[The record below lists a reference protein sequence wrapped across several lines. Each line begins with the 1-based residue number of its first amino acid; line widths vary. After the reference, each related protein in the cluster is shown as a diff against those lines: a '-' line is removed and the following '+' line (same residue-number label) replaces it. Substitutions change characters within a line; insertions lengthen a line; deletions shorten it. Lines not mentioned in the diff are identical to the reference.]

1 MPNAVCAQGIQV
13 RSPAEPSGLTGS
25 PSGEHGR
32 SSLLSLSLLSLRKL
46 DGMAGAGIYFNR
58 MVEYGSSLLD
68 QVFTAVAD
76 PTRRAILDALARKPA
91 KITEIARPFP
101 VSLNAISKH
110 IKTLERAGLIRR
122 VVVGREHYCHLE
134 PRALR
139 PVTDWLEHHRAF
151 WEARLEALERH
162 VVAKRRRGRGGDE
175 QTE

>member
-1 MPNAVCAQGIQV
+1 VFDISRVNPLEAYPPGA
-13 RSPAEPSGLTGS
+13 AEPLGILT
-25 PSGEHGR
+25 H
-32 SSLLSLSLLSLRKL
+32 KL
-46 DGMAGAGIYFNR
+46 DGTAGARIYFNH
-58 MVEYGSSLLD
+58 MVEYNPGLLD

-76 PTRRAILDALARKPA
+76 PTRRAILAALARRPA
-91 KITEIARPFP
+91 KVTEIARPFP

-139 PVTDWLEHHRAF
+139 PATDWLEHHRAF

-162 VVAKRRRGRGGDE
+162 VVAKRKRDRRGA
-175 QTE
+175 QTG